1 MAVVMVDHLMS
12 ALPLLRYQPVSKR
25 VRVALQGERVADSTA
40 AVLVWEPMRVV
51 PSYAVPEAHVTADLT
66 PAEPGPDPEYRA
78 VGFGPDSP
86 PLLDPTVPFA
96 VHTAAGDVLTVA
108 VGSASRDRAAF
119 RLVDDDVR
127 GLVVLDFDAFDWWEE
142 DEPIVGHPRDPF
154 HRIDVRRSS
163 RRVRIEHGG
172 VVLAEST
179 RCRILFEG
187 AFPMPR
193 YYVPRD
199 DVRVELRPG
208 TLATVCA
215 YKGRATHHTAVVGD
229 SELADI
235 AWSYESPLE
244 DAASVRGL
252 ICFYHERLDLFVDGE
267 AIDRVRTPW
276 S

>member
-1 MAVVMVDHLMS
+1 MAQHLMS

-25 VRVALQGERVADSTA
+25 VRVSLQGERVADSTA

-51 PSYAVPEAHVTADLT
+51 PSYAFPETDVTADLA
-66 PAEPGPDPEYRA
+66 PAEAGPPPEYRA

-108 VGSASRDRAAF
+108 AGSASRERAAF
-119 RLVDDDVR
+119 RLVDDEVR
-127 GLVVLDFDAFDWWEE
+127 GLVVLEFDAFDWWEE

-163 RRVRIEHGG
+163 RLVRVEHAG
-172 VVLAEST
+172 VVLAESA
-179 RCRILFEG
+179 RCRILFEA
-187 AFPMPR
+187 AFPMAR
-193 YYVPRD
+193 YYLPRD
-199 DVRVELRPG
+199 DIRVELRPG
-208 TLATVCA
+208 TLETVCA

-235 AWSYESPLE
+235 AWSYEAPLE
-244 DAASVRGL
+244 DATSVRGL
-252 ICFYHERLDLFVDGE
+252 ICFYHERLDLFVDGQ